1 MPSTRISVLQVSKL
15 YHPWI
20 GGVEKVVQDI
30 AEGLNAEVNMRVLTC
45 QSVGRGEHTFIND
58 VEVIRA
64 RSLGMYLGMPVSL
77 SFPFLLARWL
87 RRASIAHIHLPFP
100 LGVFSYLVFRFVRT
114 KAMLVIT
121 YHSDI
126 VRQRRFL
133 RFYTPFLRAFLGRA
147 DRILV
152 TSQNLVKS
160 SPFLEPFEKK
170 CQVIPLSVDLK
181 RFGMG
186 EHEGDAL
193 RKSDDERIVLF
204 VGRLNYYKGLTYLIR
219 AMQWVDGKLY
229 IVGDGELRQELEEE
243 ARSLGLESRVEFL
256 GALPD
261 DQLRRFY
268 QACDVFVLPSVE
280 SSEAFG
286 IVQLEAMAY
295 GKPVVNTNLP
305 TGVPFVSRH
314 GETGL
319 TVEPRNP
326 DELAKAINTILDDK
340 QLAARFSQNAKKR
353 VREEFNR
360 PRMLERVRAVY
371 DELIDGP
378 RHG

>member
-1 MPSTRISVLQVSKL
+1 MPSTKASVLQVSKL

-30 AEGLNAEVNMRVLTC
+30 AEGLNAEVEMRVLTC
-45 QSVGRGEHTFIND
+45 QPVGRGEHTSINE

-64 RSLGMYLGMPVSL
+64 RSLGMCFGMPVSL

-87 RRASIAHIHLPFP
+87 RRASIVHMHLPFP
-100 LGVFSYLVFRFVRT
+100 LGVLSYLVFRFVRR
-114 KAMLVIT
+114 KARLVIT

-133 RFYTPFLRAFLGRA
+133 RFYTPFLRALLGRA

-152 TSQNLVKS
+152 TSPNLLKS

-170 CQVIPLSVDLK
+170 CQVIPLSIDLK
-181 RFGMG
+181 RFGVR
-186 EHEGDAL
+186 EYEGDTL

-219 AMQWVDGKLY
+219 AMQWVEGRLY
-229 IVGDGELRQELEEE
+229 IVGDGELRRELEDE
-243 ARSLGLESRVEFL
+243 AHSLGVEGRVEFV

-261 DQLRRFY
+261 AELGRFY

-314 GETGL
+314 GDTGL

-326 DELAKAINTILDDK
+326 DELAEAINTILDDK
-340 QLAARFSQNAKKR
+340 KLAARFSQNAKTR
-353 VREEFNR
+353 VREEFDR
-360 PRMLERVRAVY
+360 PRMIERVRAVY
-371 DELIDGP
+371 DELADGP
-378 RHG
+378 WHG